1 MWRRLLLPLV
11 LVSLIGA
18 GQTNEIF
25 SSVSHMNDLVSLER
39 RLAYK
44 VGDFL
49 HRMETKLGYLRS
61 FLNDYYQTTA
71 TQDLQL
77 TSSEELFG
85 SSTASPIDA
94 YTTIKRLSVD
104 WNEIVN
110 QFREPDWLEIERL
123 MMESNDTFPRQ
134 TDLVDAGEALIRLQ
148 KTYRLN
154 LTDLTRGIIM
164 GHQSMAYLSA
174 RDCFYFGQLL
184 YNKADYEHA
193 TQWFQEALTKVNFE
207 KQPSITPRSIHS
219 YLSSSLE
226 LMEEQQR
233 NEEER
238 NRDMSA
244 EVPCSQTPQNAGR
257 GYTDAFSAL
266 CRGEKIRNASEE
278 KDLFCLYDVPHPYFK
293 IGPVKVEQMSRNP
306 YVVQFYDVLWPQ
318 EIKAFRRMGDP
329 QLERATV
336 RDTAKNTVSHGRV
349 SQVAWISPDS
359 DVLLDRVNARVAML
373 TGLSTD
379 YEKGDSEI
387 FQYNSYGPGGHYEP
401 HHDYLFEHYTPEQR
415 EELDDIDKLGGDRV
429 ATFMFYL
436 SDVNLG
442 GSTVFPY
449 AKAGVM
455 PKMGS
460 AAFWYNMREDGS
472 YDRGTL
478 HGACSVLHGTK
489 HVVNLWLRINGQT
502 FKRPCPVKRQDS

>member
-110 QFREPDWLEIERL
+110 QFREPDWL
-123 MMESNDTFPRQ
+123 
-134 TDLVDAGEALIRLQ
+134 
-148 KTYRLN
+148 
-154 LTDLTRGIIM
+154 
-164 GHQSMAYLSA
+164 A

-401 HHDYLFEHYTPEQR
+401 HHDYLFEHYTPEQVIVR
-415 EELDDIDKLGGDRV
+415 TGV
-429 ATFMFYL
+429 AT
-436 SDVNLG
+436 G
-442 GSTVFPY
+442 GFF
-449 AKAGVM
+449 
-455 PKMGS
+455 S
-460 AAFWYNMREDGS
+460 ACF
-472 YDRGTL
+472 
-478 HGACSVLHGTK
+478 
-489 HVVNLWLRINGQT
+489 
-502 FKRPCPVKRQDS
+502 